1 MKPVEFLFER
11 EIIHSYAQKARSTGR
26 GNPRGI
32 IKKTRRH
39 FPRGSYLRRC
49 DAKAEGVRWGMPS
62 RPEGGFG
69 RRGHGFNKRRM
80 FSGGAPPPRLTGATS
95 ERGRGTAG
103 TQREA
108 RGRVGAV
115 DTEGQRPVYDTSPA
129 LRGGGRTG
137 TPELHAAQILG
148 RG

>member
-1 MKPVEFLFER
+1 MKPIEFLFER

-32 IKKTRRH
+32 IIKPDGIFRAVRIFDGATPK
-39 FPRGSYLRRC
+39 PRVCG
-49 DAKAEGVRWGMPS
+49 GVCHR
-62 RPEGGFG
+62 G
-69 RRGHGFNKRRM
+69 RRGDSEDAAMGSA
-80 FSGGAPPPRLTGATS
+80 SGVCSPVVPSPRLTGATS